1 MGYLKQQA
9 SGIPGMV
16 MGTVFVL
23 IGLAG
28 LAWLISSL
36 GVAVGGAKDGSAYA
50 LMVFFALILSPAC
63 LIIGVLAF
71 LGGYRK
77 SYHSRPGR

>member
-9 SGIPGMV
+9 SGVPGMV

-23 IGLAG
+23 IGLGG
-28 LAWLISSL
+28 LAWLVWSL
-36 GVAVGGAKDGSAYA
+36 GAPVHGPKEGSGYA
-50 LMVFFALILSPAC
+50 LLVFFCLILSPAC

-71 LGGYRK
+71 KGGFQK
-77 SYHSRPGR
+77 SYPTRPGR